1 MAEVAVEA
9 MEGMADSQDQF
20 EDDQPP
26 TESVEPTGEPAGE
39 PKEPAGKPREPEKAE
54 PAKEPAA
61 EDDLI
66 VSKEDMEALFDSFGE
81 VEEEPPAPAP
91 RPPTAQPPQE
101 PRFEQQPDIPQDVFS
116 ITPQQFM
123 PEGQDFDPM
132 DAYTPGSPS
141 NRAVLRAQAEQT
153 RRINAHERERE
164 KQEQIARQGAQAIQK
179 LNARMEREKWPPA
192 MRQRFWNRMTN
203 EVLDLDLLADSFIL
217 SERKALRKAQK
228 AQQSGSGGEPPPVSK
243 ASRVTE
249 TPKTPDAVKKEAEE
263 LFGPRRQAGI

>member
-1 MAEVAVEA
+1 MAQVATDAMEA
-9 MEGMADSQDQF
+9 MAGSQDQL

-26 TESVEPTGEPAGE
+26 TEPVEPTGEPAGE
-39 PKEPAGKPREPEKAE
+39 PEEPEKAE

-81 VEEEPPAPAP
+81 VDEEEPPAPAP
-91 RPPTAQPPQE
+91 RPPAARQSPARE
-101 PRFEQQPDIPQDVFS
+101 FEQPPDIPQDVFS

-179 LNARMEREKWPPA
+179 LNARMEREKWPTA
-192 MRQRFWNRMTN
+192 MRHRFWNRMTN

-228 AQQSGSGGEPPPVSK
+228 GAQKSGDGGEPPPVSK

-249 TPKTPDAVKKEAEE
+249 TPKTPDAAKKEAEE